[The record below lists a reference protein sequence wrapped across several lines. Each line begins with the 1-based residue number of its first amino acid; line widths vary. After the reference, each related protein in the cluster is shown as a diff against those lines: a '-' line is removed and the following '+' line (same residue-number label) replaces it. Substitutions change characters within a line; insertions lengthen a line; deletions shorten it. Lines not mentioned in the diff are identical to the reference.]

1 MTQANNQ
8 VQGSN
13 ILDVL
18 KKKMRATKEESERF
32 KEECDE
38 FQRKLLNETQRRE
51 DVSALVMNSLT
62 QAPLMAM
69 LKNAKNVISS
79 FYCDLDFIEVFDS
92 TGSWHFVYQVCT
104 IASRLHHPCLKK
116 LCSTVRADKIS
127 FSAIWFCSS
136 KRLSF
141 VYLRDQWEL
150 LILSSCCKRCQVK

>member
-51 DVSALVMNSLT
+51 DVSELIHLIY
-62 QAPLMAM
+62 
-69 LKNAKNVISS
+69 ISIS
-79 FYCDLDFIEVFDS
+79 VGILNFS
-92 TGSWHFVYQVCT
+92 T
-104 IASRLHHPCLKK
+104 
-116 LCSTVRADKIS
+116 
-127 FSAIWFCSS
+127 
-136 KRLSF
+136 
-141 VYLRDQWEL
+141 
-150 LILSSCCKRCQVK
+150 

>member
-51 DVSALVMNSLT
+51 DVSELIHLIC
-62 QAPLMAM
+62 
-69 LKNAKNVISS
+69 IS
-79 FYCDLDFIEVFDS
+79 
-92 TGSWHFVYQVCT
+92 
-104 IASRLHHPCLKK
+104 
-116 LCSTVRADKIS
+116 IS
-127 FSAIWFCSS
+127 IGILNFSSS
-136 KRLSF
+136 VSM
-141 VYLRDQWEL
+141 
-150 LILSSCCKRCQVK
+150 

>member
-51 DVSALVMNSLT
+51 DVSALVINSPT
-62 QAPLMAM
+62 Q
-69 LKNAKNVISS
+69 
-79 FYCDLDFIEVFDS
+79 
-92 TGSWHFVYQVCT
+92 
-104 IASRLHHPCLKK
+104 LH
-116 LCSTVRADKIS
+116 
-127 FSAIWFCSS
+127 
-136 KRLSF
+136 
-141 VYLRDQWEL
+141 
-150 LILSSCCKRCQVK
+150 

>member
-51 DVSALVMNSLT
+51 DVS
-62 QAPLMAM
+62 
-69 LKNAKNVISS
+69 
-79 FYCDLDFIEVFDS
+79 E
-92 TGSWHFVYQVCT
+92 
-104 IASRLHHPCLKK
+104 
-116 LCSTVRADKIS
+116 
-127 FSAIWFCSS
+127 
-136 KRLSF
+136 
-141 VYLRDQWEL
+141 
-150 LILSSCCKRCQVK
+150 LILHLIYISISIGILNFSSSVSM